1 MEQDANEAA
10 YRLLAERLK
19 ANPVETT
26 INEELMEIL
35 HHLYAESEAMVGE
48 KFPMAPMK
56 PEGIVRKARVACLA
70 QKLSSSPWEMAKF
83 NPPTLPSTQQ
93 ITKRRSKQ

>member
-19 ANPVETT
+19 ANPVEAT
-26 INEELMEIL
+26 INAELMEIL
-35 HHLYAESEAMVGE
+35 HHLYAESEAMVGG

-56 PEGIVRKARVACLA
+56 PEGIA
-70 QKLSSSPWEMAKF
+70 SSTDIEKEELER
-83 NPPTLPSTQQ
+83 TLQGM
-93 ITKRRSKQ
+93 IHKRLVLGIPRFSSASFIWC